1 MQQKSLY
8 KNKIFLYC
16 IIKLNCTCFLLN
28 LKLNVWKK
36 VLKLSDFIS
45 EKQKLL
51 VTIHKAPILGLMLQ
65 SSG

>member
-8 KNKIFLYC
+8 KTKIFLYC
-16 IIKLNCTCFLLN
+16 IIKLNYTCFLMN

-36 VLKLSDFIS
+36 VLLKLSGFIS

-51 VTIHKAPILGLMLQ
+51 VTIHKAPF
-65 SSG
+65 